1 MTSVTLSAIT
11 PLDDAPI
18 TQWQPATWED
28 FIVACEDPTLEQF
41 RIFFYEGYLLIDRGN
56 EGINRSRF
64 NNLLTMVFVLW
75 FSSKGGQAFDDL
87 GGCVIEK
94 PKVGGGAPD
103 RVLYIGG
110 DFPQWQ
116 GGEPR
121 RINLDNWR
129 VPNLVCEIAD
139 TTLASDLDE
148 KKRLYAALKIHEYWI
163 VDIKGERVLAFRLQE
178 DGKYRECKVSVALE
192 GLPISLLSETL
203 KLLSQGNGMAAMW
216 FSQQIAAL

>member
-1 MTSVTLSAIT
+1 MM
-11 PLDDAPI
+11 PQMMP
-18 TQWQPATWED
+18 QWQPARWED
-28 FIVACEDPTLEQF
+28 FITACNNPALEQA
-41 RIFFYEGYLLIDRGN
+41 RIFFYQGYLLIDMGN
-56 EGINRSRF
+56 KGITHSRF

-75 FSSKGGQAFDDL
+75 FSHKGVTAFDDL
-87 GGCVIEK
+87 GGCVIAK

-103 RVLYIGG
+103 RILYIGE

-116 GGEPR
+116 AGEPR

-129 VPNLVCEIAD
+129 VPDLVCEIAD

-148 KKRLYAALKIHEYWI
+148 KKRLYAALKIPEYWV

-178 DGKYRECKVSVALE
+178 DGKYRECSVSLALE

-203 KLLSQGNGMAAMW
+203 KLLCNGNGMAAMW
-216 FSQQIAAL
+216 FSQQIAGL